1 MNEEK
6 ILEVQD
12 LWVVLDKNTS
22 VLIIKACG
30 TVTSS
35 GWENPRLVQHSFDQ
49 LPPDGI
55 CDFDFVAEPPSN
67 ISLPVVMPIETTL
80 KLESIP
86 DNLKGIRIHAK
97 NSKEFLLP

>member
-12 LWVVLDKNTS
+12 VSVDLDKNTS
-22 VLIIKACG
+22 VLIIKTSG

-35 GWENPRLVQHSFDQ
+35 GWKNPRLVPHSFDQ

-55 CDFDFVAEPPSN
+55 YDFDFVAEPTSN
-67 ISLPVVMPIETTL
+67 ISLPVVMPIEATL
-80 KLESIP
+80 KLEPIP
-86 DNLKGIRIHAK
+86 DNLKGIKIHAK
-97 NSKEFLLP
+97 NSKEFLLS